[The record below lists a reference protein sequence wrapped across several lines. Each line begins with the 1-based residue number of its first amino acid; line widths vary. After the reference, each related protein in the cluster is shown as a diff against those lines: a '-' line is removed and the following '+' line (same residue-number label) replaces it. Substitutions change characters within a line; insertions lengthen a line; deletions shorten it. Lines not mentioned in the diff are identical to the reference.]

1 MREAQDKSFAIY
13 STVKL
18 LFTTVRL
25 IIQMYLGAQLW
36 VSSVCHQDTWY
47 FGCGSV
53 AIVSL
58 NLVTNALT
66 VRHEKKTKSKL
77 MLLGSRCT
85 VVG

>member
-1 MREAQDKSFAIY
+1 MREARDKSFAIY
-13 STVKL
+13 STVML

-25 IIQMYLGAQLW
+25 IIQIYLGAQLW
-36 VSSVCHQDTWY
+36 VSSVCLKDTWH

-66 VRHEKKTKSKL
+66 VRHEK
-77 MLLGSRCT
+77 
-85 VVG
+85 